1 MAQSAEDSLA
11 ALQQRLKR
19 FRTPATKSDY
29 FDDEERKEKE
39 KEAAIRQKE
48 AAVRREKENENIDQ
62 LFTKMDKD
70 RRHYR
75 WLVKH
80 LETLGI
86 KPKIG
91 KVVREYLDT
100 GREILSIL
108 DSPWRY
114 LYDHGFRR
122 AEISKVFY
130 NAKEALQAYKIGR
143 SKAGLE
149 DLVNVAHYCHPRKG
163 AKIIKS
169 RTLKASKDGT
179 FGPGA
184 YITSTFLPDG
194 AIKRETIAEHVFS
207 NSSARELSGNLD
219 CAILFKVPKSLIRVH
234 LVDERPVEQLG
245 SSPDSH
251 VQIGPAKD
259 PDANY
264 VKIKLQ
270 STASGLRE
278 MISNMENLTA
288 MLKQDLRKLEEHE
301 SKKKARQGKK
311 SGKSGKSRKSSREK
325 SSREKSRSREKS
337 SGREKS
343 NSGREKSSSSSK
355 QHSGTKL

>member
-1 MAQSAEDSLA
+1 MA

-19 FRTPATKSDY
+19 FRTTPATKPDY
-29 FDDEERKEKE
+29 FEDEEKKE
-39 KEAAIRQKE
+39 KEALVRKKE
-48 AAVRREKENENIDQ
+48 AATRREKENENIDQ

-80 LETLGI
+80 LETLGL
-86 KPKIG
+86 KTKIG

-130 NAKEALQAYKIGR
+130 NAKELLQGYKIGR
-143 SKAGLE
+143 SKTGME
-149 DLVNVAHYCHPRKG
+149 DLVNVAHYCTPRKC

-179 FGPGA
+179 YGAGA

-194 AIKRETIAEHVFS
+194 AIIRETIAKHVFS
-207 NSSARELSGNLD
+207 NSNARELSGNLD
-219 CAILFKVPKSLIRVH
+219 CAILFKIPKSLIRVH
-234 LVDERPVEQLG
+234 LVDGRPVEQLG
-245 SSPDSH
+245 TSSDSH

-259 PDANY
+259 PDENF
-264 VKIKLQ
+264 VKIKLE

-278 MISNMENLTA
+278 MISNMETLTA
-288 MLKQDLRKLEEHE
+288 MLKQDLRNLENHE
-301 SKKKARQGKK
+301 AKKKARKGKT
-311 SGKSGKSRKSSREK
+311 SGKSGKS
-325 SSREKSRSREKS
+325 SREKS

-343 NSGREKSSSSSK
+343 SSRKKSSREKSSSGREKGSSSRDAPSRVAP
-355 QHSGTKL
+355 SGTNL